1 MGTVLSENQQRL
13 QGRERELKDMKKV
26 LDTLTVN
33 IYHIQGKENLLVLWL
48 ASHTIMISKGKV
60 HPQMKDFS

>member
-1 MGTVLSENQQRL
+1 MGAVLSENHQRL

-33 IYHIQGKENLLVLWL
+33 IYDIQGKENLLVLWL
-48 ASHTIMISKGKV
+48 ASHTIMIFKRKV
-60 HPQMKDFS
+60 ISWDFG